1 MKRKFCFGLA
11 LLGVLWICAGILG
24 CGKGESAEDS
34 ISVPVEIGE
43 HINFGSYQGEE
54 IEWRVLD
61 VKDGNVLLLSEY
73 GLDVQPF
80 HETRGSDIAWEDCT
94 LRQWLNDEFY
104 ESAFT
109 DEEKE
114 KMLLSTSEGF
124 PEHNSRVPGG
134 KYMYR
139 ERETEDHVFLLSY
152 TELCHYILDD
162 NDDNVSDSK
171 RLCYPTEYV
180 KSNSDLSLY
189 KDACG
194 WWLCSVNQLV
204 RCRPMVVTAYGHI
217 EQELGEIG
225 VTSMQYAVRPAV
237 WIKW

>member
-1 MKRKFCFGLA
+1 MKKKFCFGLA
-11 LLGVLWICAGILG
+11 FLIVLGMCVSIWRCS
-24 CGKGESAEDS
+24 KEEPAEDS

-61 VKDGNVLLLSEY
+61 VKDGNALLLSEY

-80 HETRGSDIAWEDCT
+80 HETKEDDVAWEDCT
-94 LRQWLNDEFY
+94 LRQWLNDKFY

-114 KMLLSTSEGF
+114 KIVLSTSEGF
-124 PEHNSRVPGG
+124 PEYNSRVPGG
-134 KYMYR
+134 EYTYR
-139 ERETEDHVFLLSY
+139 ERETEDKVFLLSY
-152 TELCHYILDD
+152 TELCQYISYDTVDD
-162 NDDNVSDSK
+162 VSDSK

-180 KSNSDLSLY
+180 KSNFDIPLFE
-189 KDACG
+189 DACG
-194 WWLCSVNQLV
+194 WWLCSVNRFV

-217 EQELGEIG
+217 EQEVGPTG
-225 VTSMQYAVRPAV
+225 VTSMQYAIRPAV